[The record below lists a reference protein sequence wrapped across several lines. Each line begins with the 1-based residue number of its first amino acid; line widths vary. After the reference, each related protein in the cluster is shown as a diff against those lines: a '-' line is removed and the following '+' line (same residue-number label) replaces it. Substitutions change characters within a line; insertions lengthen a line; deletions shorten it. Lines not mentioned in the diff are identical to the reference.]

1 MIAPADVLKI
11 KCKFVKDLAT
21 YFNAKKYFIDGTND
35 NILCTYLQLLQAEN
49 EACVDD
55 EDACT
60 LRELA
65 RKFTDAACEQVDEFT
80 CEEQLPIT
88 LEVNDSYSCN
98 YMAALYNSTG
108 ASPLMEFSLTNNSE
122 VVTGTITSKLTSSC
136 NTTPETDV
144 FTNQQS
150 YTDRPKASTR
160 VGIGSSFSGALTADS
175 YIKTLRVYETDEF
188 GILLPTAIDLDL
200 DPATSIYYGP
210 SVSFPTLVS
219 VTPSDLQFGSATA
232 VLTEAFENLMD
243 NVSVVRYGVVGKHK
257 LRAWTQNSGSFIN
270 VGSAPVRNPTT
281 YLFGINRADIYIKV
295 YTPSGDLTKTGP
307 AAFLTPSSVI
317 NGTASY
323 PLSCGAITLTI
334 PITSIN
340 TPMDYAQTTF
350 NKIVLS
356 SNFSADSIPFTANAL
371 TCAAKELVATYDTTN
386 VVSVAWTNAD
396 DDVLSTT
403 DTVTVSLTG
412 VYTFTATMNNGCVV
426 SQTITV

>member
-1 MIAPADVLKI
+1 
-11 KCKFVKDLAT
+11 
-21 YFNAKKYFIDGTND
+21 
-35 NILCTYLQLLQAEN
+35 
-49 EACVDD
+49 
-55 EDACT
+55 
-60 LRELA
+60 
-65 RKFTDAACEQVDEFT
+65 
-80 CEEQLPIT
+80 
-88 LEVNDSYSCN
+88 
-98 YMAALYNSTG
+98 
-108 ASPLMEFSLTNNSE
+108 MEFSLTNNSE
-122 VVTGTITSKLTSSC
+122 VITGITTSKLTSSC

-144 FTNQQS
+144 FTKHQS
-150 YTDRPKASTR
+150 YYDRFKASTR
-160 VGIGSSFSGALTADS
+160 LGIGSSFNGALTATS
-175 YIKTLRVYETDEF
+175 YIKVLRVYETDEF
-188 GILLPTAIDLDL
+188 GILQPDPIDLDL

-243 NVSVVRYGVVGKHK
+243 NVSVVRYGVVGKHR
-257 LRAWTQNSGSFIN
+257 LRAWTQSSGSFIN
-270 VGSAPVRNPTT
+270 VGSAPVHNPTGN
-281 YLFGINRADIYIKV
+281 LFGINRSDVYVKI
-295 YTPSGDLTKTGP
+295 YTPSGDLTSTTV
-307 AAFLTPSSVI
+307 AFLSASSVI

-323 PLSCGAITLTI
+323 PLSCGTITLTI

-386 VVSVAWTNAD
+386 VTSVAWTNAD

-412 VYTFTATMNNGCVV
+412 TYTFTVTASTGCIV